1 MHEITP
7 RICIEGRE
15 VDFLEG
21 SYKSDGG
28 ITSAELNFKL
38 PLTYGGMKKL
48 WNKEVTFYLNEFD
61 STPMFRGWI
70 KRTNET
76 FEDIE
81 IMAMDAFGYMVKG
94 GEQGQAQIILDK
106 RTNLDGLTAGAAI
119 KKALVLA
126 KLDGKLKTDIIGNT
140 LPLISSVR
148 EPLRGKLS
156 VKAIIEQLLVKA
168 IDKTN
173 QELPRPNII
182 KIVDDGEYS
191 QLVIE
196 LESRL
201 EDTNVKHVFD
211 EYNNIESINII
222 NKKLPTV
229 ITVVGKNDVGATFTH
244 DSALEAFD
252 RNYLEVSNDK
262 LTSFAE
268 CKEFAARLFQANL
281 YNQYEYSIESF
292 DGAYLVENEVIR
304 IETEDPQFS
313 GNYRVKGKGVSFSP
327 SSYSVDLQI
336 NRKPPTLAE
345 YISSRDN

>member
-1 MHEITP
+1 MIEITP

-21 SYKSDGG
+21 AYKGDGG
-28 ITSAELNFKL
+28 LTSAELTFKL

-61 STPMFRGWI
+61 STPMFRGWV
-70 KRTNET
+70 KRSNET
-76 FEDIE
+76 FDDVE
-81 IMAMDAFGYMVKG
+81 IMAMDAFGYLTKG
-94 GEQGQAQIILDK
+94 GEDSQALVTLDY
-106 RTNLDGLTAGAAI
+106 RDNLDGLTIGAAI
-119 KKALVLA
+119 QKALSMA
-126 KLDGKLKTDIIGNT
+126 KLDSKLKTDMIGNT
-140 LPLISSVR
+140 TPLISSVR
-148 EPLRGKLS
+148 EPIRGTLTVLEIMKS
-156 VKAIIEQLLVKA
+156 LLAKA
-168 IDKTN
+168 IDSSN
-173 QELPRPNII
+173 QNLPRPNVM

-201 EDTNVKHVFD
+201 DDTNVRFIFD
-211 EYNNIESINII
+211 EYNNIESLNVV

-229 ITVVGKNDVGATFTH
+229 ITVAGDGVSGTFTH

-252 RNYLEVSNDK
+252 RNYLKVDNDELK
-262 LTSFAE
+262 SFAE
-268 CKEFAARLFQANL
+268 CKEYAARIFQANL
-281 YNQYEYSIESF
+281 YNQYEYTFASF
-292 DGAYLVENEVIR
+292 DGAYLCENEVIR

-313 GNYRVKGKGVSFSP
+313 GNYRVLGKGISFSP
-327 SSYSVDLQI
+327 SSYSVDLSI

>member
-1 MHEITP
+1 MIEITP

-21 SYKSDGG
+21 SYSSNGG
-28 ITSAELNFKL
+28 ITSAEITFKL

-61 STPMFRGWI
+61 SIPMFRGWI

-76 FEDIE
+76 FNDIE
-81 IMAMDAFGYMVKG
+81 IMAMDAIGYMVKG
-94 GEQGQAQIILDK
+94 GEQGEAKIVLDD

-119 KKALVLA
+119 KKAINLA
-126 KLDGKLKTDIIGNT
+126 NLDNKIKTDIIGNT
-140 LPLISSVR
+140 EPLISSVR
-148 EPLRGKLS
+148 EPLRGTLS
-156 VKAIIEQLLVKA
+156 IKDIIEQLLVKA

-173 QELPRPNII
+173 QDLPRPNII

-201 EDTNVKHVFD
+201 DDANVKHVFD

-222 NKKLPTV
+222 NKKLPTI
-229 ITVVGKNDVGATFTH
+229 ITVNGNNVSATFTH

-252 RNYLEVSNDK
+252 RNYLEISNDK
-262 LTSFAE
+262 LTSFAD
-268 CKEFAARLFQANL
+268 CKEFAARVFQANL
-281 YNQYEYSIESF
+281 YNQYEYSLESF
-292 DGAYLVENEVIR
+292 DGAYLIENEVIR

-313 GNYRVKGKGVSFSP
+313 GNYRVRGKSISFST
-327 SSYSVDLQI
+327 SSFSVGLEI
-336 NRKPPTLAE
+336 NRKPPTLSE

>member
-1 MHEITP
+1 MIEITP

-21 SYKSDGG
+21 SYSSNGG
-28 ITSAELNFKL
+28 ITSAEITFKL

-61 STPMFRGWI
+61 SIPMFRGWI

-76 FEDIE
+76 FNDIE
-81 IMAMDAFGYMVKG
+81 IMAMDAIGYMVKG
-94 GEQGQAQIILDK
+94 GEQGEAKIVLDD

-119 KKALVLA
+119 KKAINLA
-126 KLDGKLKTDIIGNT
+126 NLDNKIKTDIIGNT
-140 LPLISSVR
+140 EPLISSVR
-148 EPLRGKLS
+148 EPLRGTLS
-156 VKAIIEQLLVKA
+156 IKDIIEQLLVKA

-173 QELPRPNII
+173 QDLPRPNII

-201 EDTNVKHVFD
+201 DDANVKHVFD

-222 NKKLPTV
+222 NKKLPTI
-229 ITVVGKNDVGATFTH
+229 ITVNGNNVSATFTH

-252 RNYLEVSNDK
+252 RNYLEISNDK

-268 CKEFAARLFQANL
+268 CKEFAARVFQANL
-281 YNQYEYSIESF
+281 YNQYEYSLESF
-292 DGAYLVENEVIR
+292 DGAYLIENEVIR

-313 GNYRVKGKGVSFSP
+313 GNYRVRGKSISFST
-327 SSYSVDLQI
+327 SSFSVGLEI
-336 NRKPPTLAE
+336 NRKPPTLSE